1 MSIRDTANT
10 YLDAWTR
17 RDTAALV
24 AVFGANGTYRDPAAG
39 QLKGSAIGE
48 YAGALF
54 AGFPDITLEPLA
66 VGEIGERIVA
76 AHWRMCGTHDG
87 TFRGIPP
94 TGRKV
99 ELEGAS
105 ILDVD
110 GDHLR
115 SARVYFD
122 SRSIPEQ
129 LGMQVIVQPR
139 SVGRSVFGYGVNLRT
154 DNAARPG
161 AFALTTMQVRSPEEF
176 EEVRQYARRMYMDMS
191 GMPGFIGIFAGG
203 AGNRLFTAAAWE
215 NIEGPRQMVHHPAHR
230 EATQRLF
237 QAGWAT
243 SVMTSIC
250 TPTRLSYWQRCEAC
264 NAVSDREATGG
275 RCRCGAELPPAISYW

>member
-1 MSIRDTANT
+1 MNAIEVARR

-17 RDTAALV
+17 RDPAALV
-24 AVFGANGTYRDPAAG
+24 AVFGTDGTYRDPSTG
-39 QLKGSAIGE
+39 ELMGPAIGDF
-48 YAGALF
+48 AGALF
-54 AGFPDITLEPLA
+54 AGFPDITLEPVA
-66 VGEIGERIVA
+66 VGEIGESIVA
-76 AHWRMCGTHDG
+76 AHWRMCGTHERP
-87 TFRGIPP
+87 FRNIPP
-94 TGRKV
+94 TGRKIV
-99 ELEGAS
+99 LEGAS
-105 ILDVD
+105 ILEVD

-139 SVGRSVFGYGVNLRT
+139 SIGRSLFGYGVNLRT
-154 DNAARPG
+154 DNASRPG

-203 AGNRLFTAAAWE
+203 AGDRLFTAAAWE
-215 NIEGPRQMVHHPAHR
+215 DTEGPRQMVQQPAHR

-237 QAGWAT
+237 QSGWAT

-264 NAVSDREATGG
+264 NAVSDREATDG
-275 RCRCGAELPPAISYW
+275 RCRCGAELLPAISYW

>member
-1 MSIRDTANT
+1 MNIRETADT
-10 YLDAWTR
+10 YLNAWAG
-17 RDTAALV
+17 RDVPGLID
-24 AVFGANGTYRDPAAG
+24 VFGVDGTYWDPSAG
-39 QLKGSAIGE
+39 ELRGSAIGE
-48 YAGALF
+48 HAGALF

-66 VGEIGERIVA
+66 VGEIGVRTVA
-76 AHWRMCGTHDG
+76 AHWRMCGTHEG
-87 TFRGIPP
+87 PFRNIPP

-99 ELEGAS
+99 ALEGAS
-105 ILDVD
+105 ILEIE
-110 GDHLR
+110 GDHLC

-129 LGMQVIVQPR
+129 LGMQVMVQPR
-139 SVGRSVFGYGVNLRT
+139 SIGQSVFGYGVNLRT
-154 DNAARPG
+154 GNAARPG

-176 EEVRQYARRMYMDMS
+176 EEVRQYARRMYVDMS

-203 AGNRLFTAAAWE
+203 AGDRLFTAAAWE
-215 NIEGPRQMVHHPAHR
+215 DTEGPRQMVHHPAHR

-243 SVMTSIC
+243 SVMTSVC

-264 NAVSDREATGG
+264 NAVSDREAAGG
-275 RCRCGAELPPAISYW
+275 RCRCGAGFPPVISYW

>member
-1 MSIRDTANT
+1 MNT
-10 YLDAWTR
+10 IEIAHRYLDAWTR

-24 AVFGANGTYRDPAAG
+24 AVFGAKGTYRDPTAG
-39 QLKGSAIGE
+39 ELRGSAIGE
-48 YAGALF
+48 HAGALF
-54 AGFPDITLEPLA
+54 AGFPDITLEPVA
-66 VGEIGERIVA
+66 VGEIGERTVA

-87 TFRGIPP
+87 PFRNIPP

-99 ELEGAS
+99 VLEGAS
-105 ILDVD
+105 ILEVD

-139 SVGRSVFGYGVNLRT
+139 SIGRSVFGYGVNLRT
-154 DNAARPG
+154 DNASRPG
-161 AFALTTMQVRSPEEF
+161 AFALTTMHVRSPEEF

-203 AGNRLFTAAAWE
+203 AGDRLFTAAAWE
-215 NIEGPRQMVHHPAHR
+215 DTEGPRQMVQHAAHR

-237 QAGWAT
+237 QSGWAT

-264 NAVSDREATGG
+264 SAVSDREATEG
-275 RCRCGAELPPAISYW
+275 RCRCGAALPPPISYW

>member
-1 MSIRDTANT
+1 LWADVTHR
-10 YLDAWTR
+10 YLNAWTR
-17 RDTAALV
+17 RDPAGLV
-24 AVFGANGTYRDPAAG
+24 AVFGTDGIYREPSAG
-39 QLKGSAIGE
+39 ELIGPAIGE
-48 YAGALF
+48 RAGALF
-54 AGFPDITLEPLA
+54 AGFPDIVLEPLA
-66 VGEIGERIVA
+66 VGQLDDRRVA
-76 AHWRMCGTHDG
+76 AHWRMCGTHNG
-87 TFRGIPP
+87 PFRNIPP

-105 ILDVD
+105 ILEID
-110 GDHLR
+110 GDRLR

-122 SRSIPEQ
+122 SRSIPER

-139 SVGRSVFGYGVNLRT
+139 RIGRSVFGHGVNLRT

-176 EEVRQYARRMYMDMS
+176 EEVRQYARRMYMDMC

-203 AGNRLFTAAAWE
+203 AGDRLFTAAAWE
-215 NIEGPRQMVHHPAHR
+215 DTDGPRQMVQHPAHR

-237 QAGWAT
+237 HAGWAA

-250 TPTRLSYWQRCEAC
+250 TPMRLSYWQRCDAC
-264 NAVSDREATGG
+264 NAVSDREANNG
-275 RCRCGAELPPAISYW
+275 RCRCGAELRPAISYW